1 MYVLVNIIISS
12 CQHDSIFEQ
21 SLMFFEQCLINK
33 NEKNKEVGMLLPKK
47 ELIQV
52 K

>member
-1 MYVLVNIIISS
+1 MYILVNIIISS

-33 NEKNKEVGMLLPKK
+33 NEKKQRSRDAAAKK
-47 ELIQV
+47 RANTS
-52 K
+52 